1 VRLTLGRVYARSGI
15 GEILLPLLAESRE
28 SLDIVSPYLS
38 AQYAQLLVRRAE
50 SGVMVR
56 LITSSHM
63 GRYHQQ
69 ALSAL
74 GPRSKLRFY
83 WPPFVAGVVGLV
95 ILSVIGYFL
104 VGVLVLIGCVIVAI
118 LAKRRPAR
126 SIHTLQVKISPR
138 EFVHVKLYIIDGRTC
153 VAGSA
158 NLTFS
163 GMNSNV
169 ERVEVKES
177 AVEVAQEIV
186 AFEELWRSGSWFA
199 VPAGKMVWRE
209 IRWRDVT

>member
-1 VRLTLGRVYARSGI
+1 LGRVYARSGV
-15 GEILLPLLAESRE
+15 GEILLPLLSESRE

-38 AQYAQLLVRRAE
+38 AEYTRFLARKAE

-56 LITSSHM
+56 LMTSSHV

-69 ALSAL
+69 ALRVLAPGST
-74 GPRSKLRFY
+74 LRFY
-83 WPPFVAGVVGLV
+83 WPPFVAGLLGLV
-95 ILSVIGYFL
+95 VLSVLGYSL
-104 VGVLVLIGCVIVAI
+104 VGVLVLGGSVLAAI
-118 LAKRRPAR
+118 LAKRQPAR
-126 SIHTLQVKISPR
+126 SIHTLQVKIQPR
-138 EFVHVKLYIIDGRTC
+138 EFVHVKLYIVDGRIA

-163 GMNSNV
+163 GMNHNV

-177 AVEVAQEIV
+177 AEEVAQEIH
-186 AFEELWRSGSWFA
+186 AFEELWRAGSWYV
-199 VPAGKMVWRE
+199 VPAEQIVWKE

>member
-1 VRLTLGRVYARSGI
+1 LGRVYARSGV
-15 GEILLPLLAESRE
+15 GEILLPLLSESRE

-38 AQYAQLLVRRAE
+38 AEYTRFLARKAE

-56 LITSSHM
+56 LMTSSHV

-69 ALSAL
+69 ALRVLAPGST
-74 GPRSKLRFY
+74 LRFY
-83 WPPFVAGVVGLV
+83 WPPFVAGLLGLV
-95 ILSVIGYFL
+95 VLSVLGYSL
-104 VGVLVLIGCVIVAI
+104 VGVLVLGGSVLAAI
-118 LAKRRPAR
+118 LAKRQPAR
-126 SIHTLQVKISPR
+126 SIH
-138 EFVHVKLYIIDGRTC
+138 FVHVKLYIVDGRIA

-163 GMNSNV
+163 GMNHNV

-177 AVEVAQEIV
+177 AEEVAQEIH
-186 AFEELWRSGSWFA
+186 AFEELWRAGSWYV
-199 VPAGKMVWRE
+199 VPAEQIVWKE

>member
-1 VRLTLGRVYARSGI
+1 LGRVYTRSGV
-15 GEILLPLLAESRE
+15 GEILLPLLTQSKE

-38 AQYAQLLVRRAE
+38 AEYARFLVRKAE

-56 LITSSHM
+56 LITSSHT

-69 ALSAL
+69 AVGVLAPKSTVE
-74 GPRSKLRFY
+74 FY
-83 WPPFVAGVVGLV
+83 WPPFVAGIIGLV
-95 ILSVIGYFL
+95 VLTALGYFL
-104 VGVLVLIGCVIVAI
+104 VGVLVIVGCSLAAI

-126 SIHTLQVKISPR
+126 SIHTLQVKIQPS
-138 EFVHVKLYIIDGRTC
+138 EFVHVKLYIIDGSTAI
-153 VAGSA
+153 AGSA

-177 AVEVAQEIV
+177 AAEVAQEIH
-186 AFEELWRSGSWFA
+186 AFEELWRAGSWYA
-199 VPAGKMVWRE
+199 VPAERMAWKE
-209 IRWRDVT
+209 IRWRDLT

>member
-1 VRLTLGRVYARSGI
+1 MGRVYARSGI
-15 GEILLPLLAESRE
+15 GEIMLPLLAESRE

-38 AQYAQLLVRRAE
+38 AQYAQLLVRKAE

-56 LITSSHM
+56 LITSSHT

-74 GPRSKLRFY
+74 GPRSTLHFY
-83 WPPFVAGVVGLV
+83 WPPFVAGIVVLV
-95 ILSVIGYFL
+95 ILSVIGYFPL
-104 VGVLVLIGCVIVAI
+104 GVLVLAGCVLVAI
-118 LAKRRPAR
+118 LARRQPAR
-126 SIHTLQVKISPR
+126 SIHTLQVKIQPR
-138 EFVHVKLYIIDGRTC
+138 EFVHVKLYIIDGRTS

-177 AVEVAQEIV
+177 PLEVVQEIV
-186 AFEELWRSGSWFA
+186 AFEELWQEGSWYA
-199 VPAGKMVWRE
+199 VPAERIVWKE
-209 IRWRDVT
+209 IKWRDLT

>member
-1 VRLTLGRVYARSGI
+1 V
-15 GEILLPLLAESRE
+15 LPLLTESKE

-38 AQYAQLLVRRAE
+38 AQYAQLLVRKAE

-56 LITSSHM
+56 LMTSSWT

-69 ALSAL
+69 ALGVLA
-74 GPRSKLRFY
+74 PRSTVRFY
-83 WPPFVAGVVGLV
+83 WPPFVAGILGLV
-95 ILSVIGYFL
+95 ILSVLGYFL
-104 VGVLVLIGCVIVAI
+104 AGVIVLVGCVLAAI
-118 LAKRRPAR
+118 LAKRQPAR
-126 SIHTLQVKISPR
+126 SIHTLQVKIQPR
-138 EFVHVKLYIIDGRTC
+138 EFVHVKLYIVDGRMAVT
-153 VAGSA
+153 GSA

-177 AVEVAQEIV
+177 APEVAQEIV
-186 AFEELWRSGSWFA
+186 AFEELWRVGSWFA
-199 VPAGKMVWRE
+199 VPAEKMVWKE